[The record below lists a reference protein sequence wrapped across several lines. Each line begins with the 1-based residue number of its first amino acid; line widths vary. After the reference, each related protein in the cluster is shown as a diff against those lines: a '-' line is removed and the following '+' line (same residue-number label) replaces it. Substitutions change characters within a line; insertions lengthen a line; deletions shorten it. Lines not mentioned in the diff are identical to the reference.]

1 VPVSGAAL
9 ERAIELNAVAVDF
22 NKQAFLY
29 GRRYAHRPEQVLAL
43 LPRREAVEQP
53 TTLDALID
61 DRAAR
66 LVEYQD
72 EAYAGAIA
80 ARSNGCAT
88 WTRARRRRIRRP
100 QVAAKALYKLM
111 AYKDEY
117 EVARLYSHPDFLASI
132 EARFEGDYE
141 LRFNLAPPLFSKRD
155 PHTGHLLKRE
165 YGPWMLRAFAL
176 LAPLKRLR
184 GTALDVFGYT
194 AERRRERQDISAYEQ
209 LVDTLRPRFADAD
222 YATLRELLA
231 LPLQLRGFGHVKDA
245 NRAQLDARRR
255 QLLARLEGGADPV
268 QIVEAA

>member
-1 VPVSGAAL
+1 
-9 ERAIELNAVAVDF
+9 VD
-22 NKQAFLY
+22 
-29 GRRYAHRPEQVLAL
+29 P
-43 LPRREAVEQP
+43 
-53 TTLDALID
+53 
-61 DRAAR
+61 RAAQ
-66 LVEYQD
+66 ED
-72 EAYAGAIA
+72 SA
-80 ARSNGCAT
+80 SS
-88 WTRARRRRIRRP
+88 
-100 QVAAKALYKLM
+100 VAAKALYKLM

-209 LVDTLRPRFADAD
+209 LVDTLRPRFADAA
-222 YATLRELLA
+222 YATLRELLE